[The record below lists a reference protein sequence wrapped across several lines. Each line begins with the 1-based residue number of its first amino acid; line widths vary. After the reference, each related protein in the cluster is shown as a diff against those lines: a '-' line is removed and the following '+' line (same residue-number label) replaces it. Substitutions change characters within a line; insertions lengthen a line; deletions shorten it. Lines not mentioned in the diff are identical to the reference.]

1 MQRSDERHAVP
12 RETRAFVLDGCKIER
27 RDGAS
32 PRLVGHAAVFNSLSE
47 DLGGF
52 REQILPGAFVEALE
66 KDDIRAL
73 WNHDANYVLGRKAS
87 GTLRLAEDVR
97 GLAIEIDFPD
107 TPTIRD
113 LVVSPIERGDVSQ
126 MSFAFGLRPGGQD
139 WAKNDE
145 GQVVR
150 TLKKLRLFDVS
161 PVTFPAYRQ
170 TDIAVRELRA
180 WQAGQ
185 APPPPSVP
193 VNLLRAREQQ
203 ARF

>member
-1 MQRSDERHAVP
+1 MQH
-12 RETRAFVLDGCKIER
+12 ETRAFTLDAVKIER
-27 RDGAS
+27 RDDKP

-52 REQILPGAFVEALE
+52 REQILPGAFLEALE

-97 GLAIEIDFPD
+97 GLAIEIDLPD

-113 LVVSPIERGDVSQ
+113 LVQAPIERGDVNH
-126 MSFAFGLRPGGQD
+126 MSFQFGLRPGGQD
-139 WAKNDE
+139 WAKDDE
-145 GQVVR
+145 GRVVR

-180 WQAGQ
+180 WQASQ
-185 APPPPSVP
+185 SPAPAP
-193 VNLLRAREQQ
+193 VLINLLRAREQQ